1 MFTQPCFIRK
11 STPELRD
18 KLREITGTERW
29 LLSLWSGYCENIVH
43 NQMNDYSTDDINWP
57 INNDSFIDCGTNED
71 LFLAITALRDDS
83 DYMQWFVCEEDII
96 IIDDILHKK
105 GDFVLHEKLERVIQ
119 SNLYHKATVSELIE
133 HFK

>member
-29 LLSLWSGYCENIVH
+29 FLSLWSGYCENIVH

-57 INNDSFIDCGTNED
+57 INNDSFIDCG
-71 LFLAITALRDDS
+71 I
-83 DYMQWFVCEEDII
+83 QCEYG
-96 IIDDILHKK
+96 LV
-105 GDFVLHEKLERVIQ
+105 F
-119 SNLYHKATVSELIE
+119 
-133 HFK
+133 